1 MNRMIKTTL
10 LCLFNAL
17 SLALVWS
24 QSPVW
29 PLATNPHNYDVTSPV
44 KSEAVSWLSDLSNP
58 SSSQISGGPLNVAHG
73 PTNAGFDCCGNM
85 LFYVIH
91 TGSDLNNELK
101 VRNPNGDEILKSG
114 GNIIGLNGVRS
125 DSDVQIIRVPGK
137 CDEWFIIYLEN
148 TQPSPSI
155 TVQQNIYNTKKLLYS
170 HISYDSGTGNLN
182 IVGGKL
188 NVVLTPPNLPNST
201 YQHGK
206 ASTSNHLYAIRRK
219 LNYSSDAGHELPRI
233 DRYNITASGIVYGI
247 SSATFSVPYY
257 YQNCP
262 GSPLELNCKGDEL
275 AYLNY
280 DERADNNNIFIFNP
294 TASTIPTPKIIA
306 TSNLKVKPHGSFAIP
321 AGYPGVSTSY
331 LITNPLFTNQAQ
343 WLTAGNIGDNAPNFG
358 IGYLVNFNKKLSDI
372 EFSPNGSFLYVTQ
385 GGYVNS
391 STNNISYVAQIDL
404 NTYSPTNQS
413 AVVALKVQTTMGIT
427 SASIENSGAGLTWSG
442 ATNPNFYNDHP
453 IGRIESAVDGNLY
466 FTKRASNRL
475 FVLPNPNVMWAGSD
489 LYPRD
494 VDLSIPGET
503 NIPTTSDV
511 LFLPDHMDCFDY
523 SPENVNI
530 SINAPT
536 SEICAGGPAIQL
548 QASPTGGT
556 WTGSSYVTTAGQFNP
571 AAPGSYDVYYSING
585 CFRSVKII
593 VKECPP
599 ACCELVN
606 THNDA
611 GPCCSGFSTQCKVKS
626 FKVLVTNGVIETAT
640 WNCGTLPSGY
650 VGANDYTFTPGAG
663 CAVNFNVCIKALTSG
678 ASAISFQIT
687 FEDGTVC
694 TKSDGKQCPTI
705 VPKDCCAKITSK
717 FSMCEP
723 DNTVKHG
730 TFLVTN
736 LDPSEKICKITMT
749 HSPPTSFLHVGLK
762 VDGVPKPSSFWDQS
776 MIPVSGGG
784 TINAMNTVEF
794 SLYVNASY
802 NGTVTITVE
811 KCNGTKCTFPIRW
824 KGIRSDLP
832 PVVLKLNATKTEN
845 ENVFLFA
852 KDLEIFGNV
861 ICCPVKYISL
871 GFSNKEE
878 IEMNQLEF
886 IGASSTP
893 HPIDKSSTDLFSVS
907 QTYVGK
913 NNVLFEFA
921 EPHSFTEVDSN
932 KLLRVFLKSIKNT
945 KSKISCTLLDEDG
958 EIINRSFYNIETNAP
973 NISTAVIDV
982 EESDKFNG
990 LYKIYPNPAQHEITL
1005 QYVLNRRENVAI
1017 NLNTIDGKLIDQLIH
1032 ESVSEGQHELK
1043 IDVKDLVDG
1052 IYLISFISESTTQNL
1067 PFVIKR

>member
-1 MNRMIKTTL
+1 MKSTISTTTL
-10 LCLFNAL
+10 WICCVLYFGSA
-17 SLALVWS
+17 WS
-24 QSPVW
+24 QSPIW
-29 PLATNPHNYDVTSPV
+29 PLATNPHNYDVTNPV
-44 KSEAVSWLSDLSNP
+44 KSEVVSWLSNPSNP

-73 PTNAGFDCCGNM
+73 PTNAAFDCCGNM

-101 VRNPNGDEILKSG
+101 VRSPNGDEILKSG

-125 DSDVQIIRVPGK
+125 DYDVQIIRVPGK
-137 CDEWFIIYLEN
+137 CDEWFIVYLEN

-155 TVQQNIYNTKKLLYS
+155 TLQQNIYNTKKLLYS
-170 HISYDSGTGNLN
+170 HIGYDSSTGNLN

-219 LNYSSDAGHELPRI
+219 LNYSSEAGYEDPRI
-233 DRYNITASGIVYGI
+233 DRYNITATGIVYGI
-247 SSATFSVPYY
+247 SSATFSLPYY

-280 DERADNNNIFIFNP
+280 DERASNNNIFIFNP
-294 TASTIPTPKIIA
+294 TAGTIPTPKIIT

-321 AGYPGVSTSY
+321 AGYPGTSTSY
-331 LITNPLFTNQAQ
+331 LLTNPLFANQAQ
-343 WLTAGNIGDNAPNFG
+343 WLTAANIGDNSPNFG

-372 EFSPNGSFLYVTQ
+372 EYSPNGSFLYVTH

-391 STNNISYVAQIDL
+391 GFNNISYLGQIDL

-413 AVVALKVQTTMGIT
+413 AVVALKVQTTTGIT
-427 SASIENSGAGLTWSG
+427 SVSIGNSGAGLTWTGS
-442 ATNPNFYNDHP
+442 TDPNFYNDHL

-466 FTKRASNRL
+466 YTKRASNRL

-494 VDLSIPGET
+494 VDLSIAGET

-530 SINAPT
+530 SINAPIT
-536 SEICAGGPAIQL
+536 ELCAGGPSIQL
-548 QASPTGGT
+548 QASPAGGT
-556 WTGSSYVTTAGQFNP
+556 WTGSSYVTNAGQFNP
-571 AAPGSYDVYYSING
+571 VAPGNYDVYYSVNG
-585 CFRSVKII
+585 CFKSVKIF

-606 THNDA
+606 IHSDA

-626 FKVLVTNGVIETAT
+626 FKVLVTNGVIESAT

-650 VGANDYTFTPGAG
+650 IGANDYTFTPVAG
-663 CAVNFNVCIKALTSG
+663 CALNFNVCIKALTSA

-694 TKSDGKQCPTI
+694 TKSDGKQCPTV

-762 VDGVPKPSSFWDQS
+762 VDGVPKLSVVRSNIFRLDS
-776 MIPVSGGG
+776 
-784 TINAMNTVEF
+784 A
-794 SLYVNASY
+794 
-802 NGTVTITVE
+802 
-811 KCNGTKCTFPIRW
+811 IRR
-824 KGIRSDLP
+824 KSIS
-832 PVVLKLNATKTEN
+832 
-845 ENVFLFA
+845 
-852 KDLEIFGNV
+852 
-861 ICCPVKYISL
+861 ISL
-871 GFSNKEE
+871 
-878 IEMNQLEF
+878 
-886 IGASSTP
+886 SS
-893 HPIDKSSTDLFSVS
+893 
-907 QTYVGK
+907 
-913 NNVLFEFA
+913 
-921 EPHSFTEVDSN
+921 
-932 KLLRVFLKSIKNT
+932 
-945 KSKISCTLLDEDG
+945 
-958 EIINRSFYNIETNAP
+958 
-973 NISTAVIDV
+973 
-982 EESDKFNG
+982 
-990 LYKIYPNPAQHEITL
+990 
-1005 QYVLNRRENVAI
+1005 
-1017 NLNTIDGKLIDQLIH
+1017 
-1032 ESVSEGQHELK
+1032 
-1043 IDVKDLVDG
+1043 
-1052 IYLISFISESTTQNL
+1052 
-1067 PFVIKR
+1067 